1 MELESDYSENN
12 SNLVDLLD
20 YSLANIVNALR
31 RILPI
36 AVNT

>member
-12 SNLVDLLD
+12 SNQVDLLD
-20 YSLANIVNALR
+20 CNLAHIVNALR